1 MWEEFKKF
9 AIQGNVLDLAVGV
22 IIGAAFGKI
31 VSSLVDDVIMPPIG
45 YLLGGVDFSN
55 LFVSLSGK
63 AYDSL
68 AAAKAAGAPTWN
80 IGVFINT
87 IINFLIVAGA
97 VFIFIVK
104 PANRLKAQIPPPPPG
119 PPNTKDCPYCLSTI
133 PIKATRCSQCTSEVK

>member
-31 VSSLVDDVIMPPIG
+31 VGSLVDDVIMPPIG

-63 AYDSL
+63 TYDSL

-80 IGVFINT
+80 LGVFINT

-97 VFIFIVK
+97 VFLFIVK
-104 PANRLKAQIPPPPPG
+104 PANRLKAQTPPPPPG
-119 PPNTKDCPYCLSTI
+119 PPTTKDCPYCLSTI
-133 PIKATRCSQCTSEVK
+133 PIKATRCAHYTSEVK

>member
-9 AIQGNVLDLAVGV
+9 AIQGSVLDLAVGV

-31 VSSLVDDVIMPPIG
+31 VTSLVDDVIMPPIG

-63 AYDSL
+63 TYESL

-80 IGVFINT
+80 MGVFINT
-87 IINFLIVAGA
+87 VINFLIVAGA
-97 VFIFIVK
+97 VFLFIVK
-104 PANRLKAQIPPPPPG
+104 PANRLRAQTPPPPPG
-119 PPNTKDCPYCLSTI
+119 PPTTKDCPYCLSTI
-133 PIKATRCSQCTSEVK
+133 PIKATRCPHCTSEVK